1 MSLEI
6 DLKGKVAVVTG
17 VSQGLGL
24 GVAKV
29 LANAGCNIAGCA
41 FSSKESD
48 KAQNFLEIMK
58 LENIKANYFSVDVTK
73 LEEQSRFI
81 DSVIKEFGRID
92 LVISNAGVNV
102 FKGVLDCSE
111 EDWSYNE
118 QLNLSSHWRL
128 AKLTY
133 LYLSK
138 NADGVFIVMTSNH
151 CNSTMSGCFPYNVTK
166 TALKGLVQS
175 MAIEWGPL
183 IRTIGIAPGFIQSP
197 ANKQWFD
204 AYDEPKDEEKKT
216 IDLHPVGRL
225 GTVEDVGA
233 LCAFL
238 ASGYAGF
245 ISGTTYLIDGGRSA
259 LMQD

>member
-1 MSLEI
+1 MSLDI

-17 VSQGLGL
+17 VSQGVGL
-24 GVAKV
+24 GVARI
-29 LANAGCNIAGCA
+29 LAKAGCNIAGCA
-41 FSSKESD
+41 FSSEDSD
-48 KAQNFLEIMK
+48 KAQNFLGVMREQ
-58 LENIKANYFSVDVTK
+58 NIQSRYFCVDVTK
-73 LEEQSRFI
+73 IEEQSLFI
-81 DSVIKEFGRID
+81 ESVIEEFGRID
-92 LVISNAGVNV
+92 IVISNAGVNV
-102 FKGVLDCSE
+102 FKGVLHCSE

-118 QLNLSSHWRL
+118 QLNLSSHWRFG
-128 AKLTY
+128 KLTY
-133 LYLSK
+133 PYLAK
-138 NADGVFIVMTSNH
+138 HGTGVFIIMTSNH
-151 CNSTMSGCFPYNVTK
+151 CNSTIAGCFPYNVTK

-197 ANKQWFD
+197 GNDKWLYSFD
-204 AYDEPKDEEKKT
+204 DPKGEERKT
-216 IDLHPVGRL
+216 IGRHPVGRL

-238 ASGYAGF
+238 ASDYAGF